1 MNNTP
6 YEESNLYKI
15 RHTTAH
21 VLAMAVLEWDPDAK
35 LAIGPPIENG
45 FYYDFQL
52 SKALTEKDLSV
63 LEKSM
68 WKIINKNF
76 PVVRKTLK
84 KSEAEKQYRKDQQP
98 YKLELAENL
107 EDTELSFYGIDTFW
121 DLCKGPHVKSTNE
134 IKAFKLLSTAGAY
147 WRGDEHQ
154 PMLTRIYGTAFE
166 SEKQLKEYLEQ
177 LSEAKRRDHKIL
189 GPKLGLFTFSEL
201 VGSGLPL
208 WKPKGTVLRN
218 VLDDAVWELR
228 KEKGY
233 QKVEIPHITKKDL
246 YITSGHWEK
255 FKDELFLVKTRE
267 GHEFAMKPMNCPHHT
282 QIFAS
287 EQRSYRDM
295 PQRYSNTTMVYR
307 DEQSGELAGLSR
319 VRGFTQDDAHI
330 FCRPSQ
336 IEKEVKDTWD
346 IVDAFYKKFG
356 FKLEVRLSLSDPKEP
371 EKYLGKPEQWQQAEQ
386 TLRSIARS
394 RKVAVIEQEGEAAFY
409 GPKVD
414 FMAKDSI
421 GRQWQVATIQLDF
434 NMPERFDLYCI
445 NEQGNKERAIMI
457 HVAVMGSL
465 ERFISVLIEHYAGDF
480 PFWVAP
486 TQIKILSV
494 SEKAAAFS
502 KEVFD
507 DITKQFRAE
516 LDITE
521 ETLGK
526 KIRTA
531 ELEKVPIIVVI
542 GEKELAEKK
551 VTLRIRATQEQK
563 TIDIKKLV
571 SYLTDLSLLS

>member
-1 MNNTP
+1 MKEQA
-6 YEESNLYKI
+6 YEQSNLYKV
-15 RHTTAH
+15 RHTAAH
-21 VLAMAVLEWDPDAK
+21 VLAMAVLEWDPQAK

-52 SKALTEKDLSV
+52 SKALTEKNLSV

-107 EDTELSFYGIDTFW
+107 EDVELSFYGIDSFW

-177 LSEAKRRDHKIL
+177 LSEAKRRDHKVL

>member
-1 MNNTP
+1 MKVAS
-6 YEESNLYKI
+6 YEESNLYKV
-15 RHTTAH
+15 RHTAAH
-21 VLAMAVLEWDPDAK
+21 VLAMAVLEWDPEAK

-52 SKALTEKDLSV
+52 SKPVTDKDLPG
-63 LEKSM
+63 LEKTM
-68 WKIINKNF
+68 WKIINKDF
-76 PVVRKTLK
+76 PIVHKVMK
-84 KSEAEKQYRKDQQP
+84 KAEAEKLYHKNQQP

-107 EDTELSFYGIDTFW
+107 TDEELGFYGIDSFW
-121 DLCKGPHVKSTNE
+121 DLCKGPHVKSTKE

-166 SEKQLKEYLEQ
+166 GEKQLKDYLEQ
-177 LSEAKRRDHKIL
+177 LAEAKRRDHKVL

-208 WKPKGTVLRN
+208 WKPKGTILRN

-255 FKDELFLVKTRE
+255 FKDELFLIKTRE

-330 FCRPSQ
+330 FCRPAQ

-371 EKYLGKPEQWQQAEQ
+371 EKYLGKPEQWKEAEQ
-386 TLRSIARS
+386 TLRSIAKS
-394 RKVAVIEQEGEAAFY
+394 RKVDVIEEQGEAAFY

-434 NMPERFDLYCI
+434 NQPERFDLYCI
-445 NEQGNKERAIMI
+445 NEQGEKERAIMI

-465 ERFISVLIEHYAGDF
+465 ERFISILIEHYAGNF

-486 TQIKILSV
+486 VQVRILTI
-494 SEKAAAFS
+494 SEKMDDYA

-507 DITKQFRAE
+507 SIKTSYRVE
-516 LDITE
+516 LDNSQ

-526 KIRTA
+526 KIRQA
-531 ELEKVPIIVVI
+531 ELEKVPAIMII
-542 GEKELAEKK
+542 GEKEVQEKTVTVRLRSTTK
-551 VTLRIRATQEQK
+551 QETVTL
-563 TIDIKKLV
+563 KKLP
-571 SYLTDLSLLS
+571 TLLSGLGK

>member
-1 MNNTP
+1 MNNAL

-15 RHTTAH
+15 RHTAAH

-35 LAIGPPIENG
+35 LAIGPPIDNG

-52 SKALTEKDLSV
+52 SKTLTEKDLPI

-68 WKIINKNF
+68 WKVINKNF

-84 KSEAEKQYRKDQQP
+84 KSEAERQYRKDQQP

-107 EDTELSFYGIDTFW
+107 EDTELSFYGIDSFW

-177 LSEAKRRDHKIL
+177 LSEAKRRDHKVL

-319 VRGFTQDDAHI
+319 IRGFTQDDAHI
-330 FCRPSQ
+330 FCRPNQ

-371 EKYLGKPEQWQQAEQ
+371 EKYLGKPEQWQLAEQ
-386 TLRSIARS
+386 TLRSIAKS

-445 NEQGNKERAIMI
+445 NEQGEKERAVMI

-502 KEVFD
+502 NEVFNE
-507 DITKQFRAE
+507 ITKQFRAE
-516 LDITE
+516 LDISQ

-531 ELEKVPIIVVI
+531 ELEKIPLIIVI
-542 GEKELAEKK
+542 GEKEVESQS
-551 VTLRIRATQEQK
+551 VTLRLRSTAKQE
-563 TIDIKKLV
+563 TIPLKKL
-571 SYLTDLSLLS
+571 STYLTDLGK

>member
-1 MNNTP
+1 MKVAS
-6 YEESNLYKI
+6 YEESNLYKV
-15 RHTTAH
+15 RHTAAH
-21 VLAMAVLEWDPDAK
+21 VLAMAVLEWDPEAK

-52 SKALTEKDLSV
+52 SKPVTDKDLPG
-63 LEKSM
+63 LEKTM
-68 WKIINKNF
+68 WKIINKDF
-76 PVVRKTLK
+76 PIVHKVMK
-84 KSEAEKQYRKDQQP
+84 KDEAEKLYHKNQQP

-107 EDTELSFYGIDTFW
+107 TDEELGFYGIDSFW
-121 DLCKGPHVKSTNE
+121 DLCKGPHVKSTKE

-166 SEKQLKEYLEQ
+166 GEKQLKDYLEQ
-177 LSEAKRRDHKIL
+177 LAEAKRRDHKVL

-208 WKPKGTVLRN
+208 WKPKGTILRN

-255 FKDELFLVKTRE
+255 FKDELFLIKTRE

-330 FCRPSQ
+330 FCRPAQ

-371 EKYLGKPEQWQQAEQ
+371 EKYLGKPEQWKEAEQ
-386 TLRSIARS
+386 TLRSIAKS
-394 RKVAVIEQEGEAAFY
+394 RKVDVIEEQGEAAFY

-434 NMPERFDLYCI
+434 NQPERFDLYCI
-445 NEQGNKERAIMI
+445 NEQGEKERAIMI

-465 ERFISVLIEHYAGDF
+465 ERFISILIEHYAGDF

-486 TQIKILSV
+486 VQVRILTI
-494 SEKAAAFS
+494 SEKMDDYA

-507 DITKQFRAE
+507 SIKTSYRVE
-516 LDITE
+516 LDNSQ

-526 KIRTA
+526 KIRQA
-531 ELEKVPIIVVI
+531 ELEKVPAIMII
-542 GEKELAEKK
+542 GEKEVQEKTVTVRLRSTTK
-551 VTLRIRATQEQK
+551 QETVTL
-563 TIDIKKLV
+563 KKLP
-571 SYLTDLSLLS
+571 TLLSGLGK

>member
-107 EDTELSFYGIDTFW
+107 EGTELSFYGIDTFW

-177 LSEAKRRDHKIL
+177 LSEAKRRDHKVL

-330 FCRPSQ
+330 FCRSIQ

-445 NEQGNKERAIMI
+445 NEQGNKERAVMI

-563 TIDIKKLV
+563 TVEIKKLV